1 MFCRIKHLGNS
12 QFLIKNFNVQSF
24 LYIIKHY
31 FRLTLKHRRMATNEI
46 HSGDVFTIGT
56 HDGTFHCD
64 EALACFM
71 LKILHPTAKL
81 IRSRDSNILNT
92 CDFVVDVGG
101 VYDPEHN
108 RFDHHQ
114 KQFDHSMSTLTS
126 DIKSSVRLS
135 SAGLIYHHFGRQIL
149 KNIICKD
156 DETMIDFIYKRVYF
170 DIIQEIDGID
180 NGIPSSNSES
190 LYNINTHVSARV
202 SRLNKSWN
210 FVGEWNDMEQFEKA
224 IDLVGTEFVN
234 TVNRVMNI
242 IYPAREIVLDA
253 IQNRYKVHTS
263 GEIIMLPQ
271 YCPWTDHLFEL
282 EETYR
287 ITLPIK
293 YVIFQADNGYR
304 VQAVP
309 LTNKNFV
316 CRKFLPLSWR
326 GLREETLSKVS
337 GIKDCV
343 FVHHTGFIGGS
354 KTIEAALEMAIKAV
368 QNTE

>member
-1 MFCRIKHLGNS
+1 MFSRIKHLGNS

-24 LYIIKHY
+24 LYIVKHY
-31 FRLTLKHRRMATNEI
+31 FWLTHTHRRMATNEI
-46 HSGDVFTIGT
+46 HNDDVLTIGT
-56 HDGTFHCD
+56 HDGVFHCD

-81 IRSRDSNILNT
+81 LRSRDSNILNT
-92 CDFVVDVGG
+92 CDFVVDVGN

-114 KQFDHSMSTLTS
+114 KLFHHSMSTLTS
-126 DIKSSVRLS
+126 DIKSNVRLS
-135 SAGLIYHHFGRQIL
+135 SAGLIYHHFGRSVL

-156 DETMIDFIYKRVYF
+156 DETMIDYIYKRIYYDF
-170 DIIQEIDGID
+170 IQEIDGID
-180 NGIPSSNSES
+180 NGIPSSNSEF
-190 LYNINTHVSARV
+190 LYNINTHISTRV
-202 SRLNKSWN
+202 SWLNKSWN
-210 FVGEWNDMEQFEKA
+210 FVGEWNDMEHFEEA

-234 TVNRVMNI
+234 SINRVMKI
-242 IYPAREIVLDA
+242 TYPAREIVLDA
-253 IQNRYKVHTS
+253 IHNRYKVHTS
-263 GEIIMLPQ
+263 EEIIMLSQ
-271 YCPWTDHLFEL
+271 FCPWIDHLFEI

-293 YVIFQADNGYR
+293 YALFPVDNGYR
-304 VQAVP
+304 VRAVP
-309 LTNKNFV
+309 LTNHNFV

-337 GIKDCV
+337 GIKDCI
-343 FVHHTGFIGGS
+343 FVHHNGFIGGS
-354 KTIEAALEMAIKAV
+354 KTIEGALEMAVKAL